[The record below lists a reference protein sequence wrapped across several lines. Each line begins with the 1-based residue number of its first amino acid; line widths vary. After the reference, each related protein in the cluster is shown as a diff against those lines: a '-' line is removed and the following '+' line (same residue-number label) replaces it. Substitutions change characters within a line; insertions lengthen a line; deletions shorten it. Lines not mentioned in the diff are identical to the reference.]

1 MTVTKT
7 WTPVVAVTN
16 RVEKP
21 LGNLTLFASL
31 EAKSTNRDFLLQNFY
46 CFEPKHFLLFFNLR
60 YIIFHSWEK
69 CFEKLQINLKTSGMF
84 WRSKIINN
92 AHWVIIGNACEI
104 SREERQ
110 IKLVMRFD
118 ISQSQ
123 IYTKYDLHLLYKQ
136 KCIYEERVEEEKER
150 KEVE

>member
-1 MTVTKT
+1 
-7 WTPVVAVTN
+7 
-16 RVEKP
+16 
-21 LGNLTLFASL
+21 
-31 EAKSTNRDFLLQNFY
+31 
-46 CFEPKHFLLFFNLR
+46 
-60 YIIFHSWEK
+60 
-69 CFEKLQINLKTSGMF
+69 MF